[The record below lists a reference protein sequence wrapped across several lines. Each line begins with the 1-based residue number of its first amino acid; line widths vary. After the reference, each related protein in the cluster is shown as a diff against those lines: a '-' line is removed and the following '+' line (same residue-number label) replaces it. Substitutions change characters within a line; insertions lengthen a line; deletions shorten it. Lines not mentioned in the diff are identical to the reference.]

1 MVLPVTHTFMM
12 SDPMAIF
19 QVMQFLETGAFDRD
33 AKTSDALK
41 ALVHAPN
48 N

>member
-1 MVLPVTHTFMM
+1 
-12 SDPMAIF
+12 MAIF
-19 QVMQFLETGAFDRD
+19 QVMQFLETGAFDRH